1 MKQLVQDA
9 INKLMVHRT
18 VIVIAHRL
26 STVKD
31 ADLIAVFGNG
41 RIVDAG
47 THTQLLSTSKTY
59 ANLVRKQLSSATT
72 MLLGEVGAAGD
83 NIVVDVSGE
92 SPISELDEQN

>member
-1 MKQLVQDA
+1 
-9 INKLMVHRT
+9 MVHRT

-31 ADLIAVFGNG
+31 ADLIAVFGTG

-72 MLLGEVGAAGD
+72 MLQGDTEGKSEGEGEGDGGSNGKEDGAGD
-83 NIVVDVSGE
+83 SAE
-92 SPISELDEQN
+92 SPFSELDEQG

>member
-1 MKQLVQDA
+1 
-9 INKLMVHRT
+9 MVHRT

-72 MLLGEVGAAGD
+72 MLQGEVAAAGD
-83 NIVVDVSGE
+83 NNSFNMLGGSGE
-92 SPISELDEQN
+92 SPTSELDEQN

>member
-1 MKQLVQDA
+1 
-9 INKLMVHRT
+9 MVHRT

-47 THTQLLSTSKTY
+47 THTELLSTSKTY

-72 MLLGEVGAAGD
+72 MLQGEVAAAGD
-83 NIVVDVSGE
+83 NINNTMLEGSGE

>member
-1 MKQLVQDA
+1 
-9 INKLMVHRT
+9 MVHRT

-31 ADLIAVFGNG
+31 VDLIAVFGNG

-47 THTQLLSTSKTY
+47 THTKLLSTSKTY

-72 MLLGEVGAAGD
+72 MLQGEVAAAGD
-83 NIVVDVSGE
+83 NSSNVLGESGE